1 MMNYCLS
8 KLILF
13 VFVYVKL
20 IGMMQYAREDVAFQV
35 LACLNV
41 LLYSGNE
48 EAQKKISKLINEES
62 RGIFVRVHQILSTA
76 QSSLTQAR

>member
-1 MMNYCLS
+1 MIG
-8 KLILF
+8 IL
-13 VFVYVKL
+13 
-20 IGMMQYAREDVAFQV
+20 QNAREDVAFQV

-48 EAQKKISKLINEES
+48 EAQRKITELIREES

-76 QSSLTQAR
+76 QTSLTQAKLVTAKANFFLSFILFSI